1 MQNYIIKRLLQA
13 VPTLLGVISA
23 VFLIM
28 HLTPGDPAQTIL
40 GEYATKEQVMELR
53 EQLGL
58 NRPLAIQYVSFVLKA
73 LTGDFGVS
81 LTTQQ
86 PVIAET
92 LRVFPYTVELCI
104 AGILISLLI
113 GIPAGVLAA
122 THRNTVIDH
131 TSMTFAV
138 IGISPP
144 VFWLGLALIYAFSVK
159 LRWFPAIGGAERGDI
174 WGLLHHLVLP
184 AVCIGVR
191 MTAVT
196 ARIVRSSML
205 EVLTQEYIRTAR
217 AKGLREAL
225 VVYKHAL
232 KNACIPLVTV
242 VGLNMGIL
250 MGGALIIETV
260 FARPGIGKL
269 VVDAIFARDYPQ
281 VQGAIT
287 VFAASFILINLICDI
302 AYAFLDPRIR
312 YR

>member
-1 MQNYIIKRLLQA
+1 MRVYIIKRLLQA
-13 VPTLLGVISA
+13 IPTLLGVISA
-23 VFLIM
+23 VFLII

-40 GEYATKEQVMELR
+40 GEYATKEQVIELR

-58 NRPLAIQYVSFVLKA
+58 NRPLFVQYLSFLWNA
-73 LTGDFGVS
+73 LRGDFGYS
-81 LTTQQ
+81 ITTQQ

-92 LRVFPYTVELCI
+92 LRVIPYTLELCF
-104 AGILISLLI
+104 AGVFVSLLI
-113 GIPAGVLAA
+113 GIPAGVLSA
-122 THRNTVIDH
+122 THRNTIIDH
-131 TSMTFAV
+131 ASMTFAV

-144 VFWLGLALIYAFSVK
+144 VFWLGIAMIYVFSVN
-159 LRWFPAIGGAERGDI
+159 LHWFPAIGGGEQADIRG
-174 WGLLHHLVLP
+174 LCHHLVLP
-184 AVCIGVR
+184 AVCLGVR
-191 MTAVT
+191 ISAIT

-205 EVLTQEYIRTAR
+205 EVLNQEYVRTAR
-217 AKGLREAL
+217 AKGLREFI

-232 KNACIPLVTV
+232 KNASIPLVTV

-250 MGGALIIETV
+250 MGGALLIEIV

-281 VQGAIT
+281 VQGTIT
-287 VFAASFILINLICDI
+287 VFASSFILINLICDV

>member
-1 MQNYIIKRLLQA
+1 MPNYILKRLLQA
-13 VPTLLGVISA
+13 LPTLVGVIST
-23 VFLIM
+23 VFLII

-73 LTGDFGVS
+73 LTADFGVS

-86 PVIAET
+86 PVITET
-92 LRVFPYTVELCI
+92 LRVFPYTLELCF
-104 AGILISLLI
+104 AGILISLVI
-113 GIPAGVLAA
+113 GIPAGVVAA
-122 THRNTVIDH
+122 THRNTVIDN
-131 TSMTFAV
+131 TSMAFAV

-159 LRWFPAIGGAERGDI
+159 LRWFPAIGAAEQGDI

-191 MTAVT
+191 MSAVT

-242 VGLNMGIL
+242 VGLNMGVL

-281 VQGAIT
+281 VQGTIT
-287 VFAASFILINLICDI
+287 LFAASFILINLICDI

>member
-1 MQNYIIKRLLQA
+1 MLNSIIKRLLQA
-13 VPTLLGVISA
+13 IPTLLGVISA
-23 VFLIM
+23 VFLII

-40 GEYATKEQVMELR
+40 GENATREQVMELR

-58 NRPLAIQYVSFVLKA
+58 NRPLAIQYVSFVSRA
-73 LTGDFGVS
+73 LTGDFGLS

-92 LRVFPYTVELCI
+92 LRVFPYTLELCF
-104 AGILISLLI
+104 AAVFISLLI
-113 GIPAGVLAA
+113 GIPAGVLSA

-131 TSMTFAV
+131 ASMSFAV

-144 VFWLGLALIYAFSVK
+144 VFWLGLALIYWFSVK
-159 LRWFPAIGGAERGDI
+159 LHWFPAIGGGERGDI

-184 AVCIGVR
+184 AICIGMR
-191 MTAVT
+191 MSAIT

-205 EVLTQEYIRTAR
+205 EVLNQEYIRTAR
-217 AKGLREAL
+217 AKGLREVL

-242 VGLNMGIL
+242 VGLNMGVL
-250 MGGALIIETV
+250 LGGALIIETV

-269 VVDAIFARDYPQ
+269 VVDAIFARDYPL

-287 VFAASFILINLICDI
+287 VFAASFIVINLICDI
-302 AYAFLDPRIR
+302 AYSFLDPRIR
-312 YR
+312 YK